1 MYLVSHRSNP
11 KFSAHMYSSAVI
23 INFNTTLLSLQ
34 NQLLDIIFASR
45 IGDAELAHKRV
56 ESFRSLGVFEQR
68 LHEREEGFLTQIA
81 SSDGNL
87 LDNPNTMKLLE
98 CTKHD
103 VRELNTLICA
113 TKNTLANIEAKRN
126 DFRLIA
132 LKAASLFFVLAD
144 MAAINPFYQHAMSD
158 FIETFTQIMASVQ
171 KPDGKESNSDNSSSS
186 GSSGGGGDVNGESIR
201 TQSVRM
207 NQCLLKII
215 ADLSKRIYNIGSM
228 GIFQKDKLLFT
239 LRIAMELEHCD
250 GRNNRKEMDF
260 LLKPYRFGP
269 RATEHHVACTISC
282 DWLTHQQLNDIH
294 QLMTTF
300 PTLFGN
306 FFSQIEMNSAQW
318 KAWLHASNPEAINY
332 PEPYALDTTPFQVK
346 LKLFMYHMIIS
357 ADGKIKQMNNSG
369 DLYCF
374 GFVLSD
380 RR

>member
-23 INFNTTLLSLQ
+23 INYNTTLSSLE

-45 IGDAELAHKRV
+45 IGDGELARQRV
-56 ESFRSLGVFEQR
+56 ESFDSLGAYRRQ

-103 VRELNTLICA
+103 VRELNALICA
-113 TKNTLANIEAKRN
+113 TKNTLAHIETKRN

-158 FIETFTQIMASVQ
+158 FIDIFTQIMATVQ
-171 KPDGKESNSDNSSSS
+171 KPDGEESNSD
-186 GSSGGGGDVNGESIR
+186 SGGEG
-201 TQSVRM
+201 SVRM

-228 GIFQKDKLLFT
+228 GIFQKDKLLFA

-250 GRNNRKEMDF
+250 GRIHRKEMEF
-260 LLKPYRFGP
+260 LLKQSAGCSVEVDVA
-269 RATEHHVACTISC
+269 ATSC
-282 DWLTHQQLNDIH
+282 DWLTNQQLSDIRR
-294 QLMTTF
+294 LIATF
-300 PTLFGN
+300 PTAFGN
-306 FFSQIEMNSAQW
+306 FFSQIEINSTQW
-318 KAWLHASNPEAINY
+318 NAWLHTTHPESINY
-332 PEPYALDTTPFQVK
+332 PEPYALATTPFQVK
-346 LKLFMYHMIIS
+346 INFFCAI
-357 ADGKIKQMNNSG
+357 
-369 DLYCF
+369 
-374 GFVLSD
+374 
-380 RR
+380 